1 MLYNFTQDMNNIR
14 SNYESFQDELKKNN
28 VLGTPE
34 NKPIGSEYSGEYKGE
49 ATEYD
54 SDEYQN
60 QGVGSDGYNKTVK
73 SMEKTTKMF
82 NSDGEAKK
90 GEGLTTDTGI
100 AAAGFALNIGQS
112 FSKVSGSESE
122 SWAQAGNQAVQGAKL
137 GMQIGGPWG
146 ATIGGVIG
154 GGAGIIDAFGDIAKR
169 NKKEREDNEKQSE
182 ALKTKRELQYSMDNQ
197 QKDIDQ
203 KAALLKNQLN
213 YLDLKY

>member
-14 SNYESFQDELKKNN
+14 SNYESFQDELKQKN

-34 NKPIGSEYSGEYKGE
+34 NNPIGSEYVGEYKGE
-49 ATEYD
+49 AAEYD
-54 SDEYQN
+54 DDDYVN
-60 QGVGSDGYNKTVK
+60 VGVGAEGYKKTVK
-73 SMEKTTKMF
+73 AIDKTTKMY
-82 NSDGEAKK
+82 NNEKE
-90 GEGLTTDTGI
+90 GEGLTTETGI
-100 AAAGFALNIGQS
+100 GAAKLALGVGQS
-112 FSKVSGSESE
+112 FSKVAGSESE
-122 SWAQAGNQAVQGAKL
+122 SWAQAGNQAVQGAQL

-146 ATIGGVIG
+146 AAIGGVIG

-169 NKKEREDNEKQSE
+169 NKKERESNEKESE